1 MEAGRRA
8 DRLGAPAEAHRH
20 FDRALGLWDR
30 VPDAERLAGIDHV
43 ALAGRSAAAAAD
55 SGDNHRAISQLR
67 SLPPSAE
74 INERLS
80 YHLIDTED
88 VEGAIAA
95 AYAAVE
101 AAPEGPVLA
110 RALATYAR
118 SLYWTERHDEV
129 EALARRALETA
140 RASGAAD
147 AETSALIT
155 LAALAALADDISYAK
170 ELLACA
176 SAESSGNL
184 AIDLRAIFTYARV
197 QYENGD
203 LAEAATTTDR
213 GLRLAHE
220 SGLNWSTYG
229 TDLRFLRLL
238 IHYVAGE
245 WDLAEKVASG
255 FAVRVGTPPEALL
268 SAFALFVEV
277 ARGLPVVEDRL
288 FWLKSFWP
296 GDITVI
302 AMSRGLAAEHALWRG
317 DPETALEH
325 ALAGLDAMLPN
336 DPGAIRLSSTALWA
350 LADLGRA
357 DEADALL
364 ERARVPA
371 AVGPGSVRR
380 GPLGPEGL
388 AWLARAEAEW
398 HRAHG
403 RLDVAAWR
411 AVVEAFDFGFVYE
424 VARSRWR
431 LAEALLVEGDRAGAL
446 KEWRRAVEA
455 AESLGARP
463 LAAALAELGR
473 RARFTSEP
481 SAVLVPELPAALTSA
496 LTFALTARERE
507 VLALVAEGLPN
518 REIGER
524 LFIARKTVSVHVS
537 NILGKLGVSSRTQA
551 AAVAHRDGLL

>member
-1 MEAGRRA
+1 M
-8 DRLGAPAEAHRH
+8 
-20 FDRALGLWDR
+20 
-30 VPDAERLAGIDHV
+30 
-43 ALAGRSAAAAAD
+43 
-55 SGDNHRAISQLR
+55 
-67 SLPPSAE
+67 
-74 INERLS
+74 
-80 YHLIDTED
+80 
-88 VEGAIAA
+88 
-95 AYAAVE
+95 
-101 AAPEGPVLA
+101 LA

-155 LAALAALADDISYAK
+155 LAALAALADDISRAK

-184 AIDLRAIFTYARV
+184 AIDLRAIYTYARV

-213 GLRLAHE
+213 GLRLARE

-229 TDLRFLRLL
+229 TDLRFLRLM

-245 WDLAEKVASG
+245 WGLAEKVASG

-268 SAFALFVEV
+268 SSFALFVEV

-288 FWLKSFWP
+288 SWLRSFWS
-296 GDITVI
+296 GEDVTIIV
-302 AMSRGLAAEHALWRG
+302 MGRGLAAEHALWRG
-317 DPETALEH
+317 DPEAALEH
-325 ALAGLDAMLPN
+325 ARAALDATLPN
-336 DPGAIRLSSTALWA
+336 DPAVIRLSSTALWA
-350 LADLGRA
+350 LTDLGRA
-357 DEADALL
+357 DEADAFL

-371 AVGPGSVRR
+371 AVGPGSLRR
-380 GPLGPEGL
+380 SPLGPEGL

-431 LAEALLVEGDRAGAL
+431 LAEALLVEGDRADAL
-446 KEWRRAVEA
+446 KEWKLAVEA
-455 AESLGARP
+455 AESLGAQP
-463 LAAALAELGR
+463 LGAALAELGR
-473 RARFTSEP
+473 RARFTSAP
-481 SAVLVPELPAALTSA
+481 PTV
-496 LTFALTARERE
+496 LTARERE

-524 LFIARKTVSVHVS
+524 LFIAQKTVSVHVS